1 MSLRKKVI
9 FNAGSNWISQF
20 VMAVVG
26 LILVPLIRGKLGI
39 ESFGVWFLL
48 STGLRYPLILES
60 SFSLTTNRFVA
71 FYHNDT
77 EQMNRFVSASFA
89 VLAAL
94 AVITI
99 VAAILLSFFISD
111 IFSAITKEMV
121 FEAQITCILVGV
133 TFAFKMLE
141 STFSGTLMGYQYH
154 TRTNSVVVV
163 VNLLKA
169 ALTVGFLFFWKSMI
183 AVQMAVALSAAISF
197 IISFV
202 IAKKSIP
209 DLNIKLLKVNRDAIR
224 ELFRYTGH
232 TVARSGSMVFMYSTI
247 TLLIG
252 KFGTTEDL
260 DIYAVASLA
269 SGFVRSLLAGM
280 QNVFLPVI
288 TTLYSKGHVEKMKAV
303 VTKGTHI
310 SCILTCITTILLFIY
325 AGKILTLWLGDIVP
339 SMITVLRVLI
349 ISEVARGF
357 FGIWLPY
364 LVGMGHLRALTIW
377 AITTSVGAVILELIL
392 FQNSVFTPIAAA
404 VSLLAAT
411 WVYIGIFLPLYG
423 LHMTKTDP
431 FEYLRS
437 SLFGP
442 LLASIVS
449 IAVLKLFYHV
459 LPANSIPWLLM
470 FLISGIIVF
479 SIFVIISL
487 RPEASELFIM
497 LRRKISKTA
506 N

>member
-1 MSLRKKVI
+1 MSLRKKV
-9 FNAGSNWISQF
+9 FLNAGSNWISQF

-26 LILVPLIRGKLGI
+26 LILIPLIRGKLGI

-71 FYHNDT
+71 FYRNDT

-94 AVITI
+94 AVLTI
-99 VAAILLSFFISD
+99 VIAALFSFFISD
-111 IFSAITKEMV
+111 FFSAITKEMV
-121 FEAQITCILVGV
+121 FESQITCILVGV

-154 TRTNSVVVV
+154 TRTNSVIVI

-169 ALTVGFLFFWKSMI
+169 VLTVGFLIFWKSMI
-183 AVQMAVALSAAISF
+183 AVQMAVVLSAGISF
-197 IISFV
+197 LISFAV
-202 IAKKSIP
+202 AKKSIP
-209 DLNIKLLKVNRDAIR
+209 ELRINLLKVNREAIT

-232 TVARSGSMVFMYSTI
+232 TVARSGSMVFMYSTV

-252 KFGTTEDL
+252 KFGSTEQL

-288 TTLYSKGHVEKMKAV
+288 TTLYSNGQVEKMKAV
-303 VTKGTHI
+303 VKKGTHI
-310 SCILTCITTILLFIY
+310 SCVLTCITTIMLFVY
-325 AGKILTLWLGDIVP
+325 AGNILTLWLGDIVP
-339 SMITVLRVLI
+339 SMIIVLRVLI

-364 LVGMGHLRALTIW
+364 LVGMGHLRGLTIW
-377 AITTSVGAVILELIL
+377 AIATSVGAVVLELIL
-392 FQNSVFTPIAAA
+392 FHNSVFTPLAAA
-404 VSLLAAT
+404 ISLLAAT
-411 WVYIGIFLPLYG
+411 WIYIGIFLPLYG
-423 LHMTKTDP
+423 LYITKTNP

-437 SLFGP
+437 SLVGP
-442 LLASIVS
+442 LLASLVS
-449 IAVLKLFYHV
+449 VAVLKLLYYV
-459 LPANSIPWLLM
+459 LPANIVPWPLM
-470 FLISGIIVF
+470 FVMSGIIVF
-479 SIFVIISL
+479 SIFIIISL
-487 RPEASELFIM
+487 RSEAIELYVNIK
-497 LRRKISKTA
+497 RKVSSQR
-506 N
+506 

>member
-1 MSLRKKVI
+1 MSLRKKV
-9 FNAGSNWISQF
+9 FLNAGSNWISQF
-20 VMAVVG
+20 VMAAVG
-26 LILVPLIRGKLGI
+26 LILIPLIRGKLGI

-71 FYHNDT
+71 FYRNNT

-94 AVITI
+94 AVLTI
-99 VAAILLSFFISD
+99 AAAVLLSLFISD

-121 FEAQITCILVGV
+121 FEAQITCVLVGV

-141 STFSGTLMGYQYH
+141 STFSGALMGYQYH
-154 TRTNSVVVV
+154 TRTNSVVIV

-169 ALTVGFLFFWKSMI
+169 ALTVGFLLFWKSMI
-183 AVQMAVALSAAISF
+183 AVQAAVVLSAAVSF

-202 IAKKSIP
+202 VAKKSIP
-209 DLNIKLLKVNRDAIR
+209 DFKINLLKVNRDAIK

-232 TVARSGSMVFMYSTI
+232 SVARSGSMVFMYSTV

-252 KFGTTEDL
+252 KFGTTEQL

-288 TTLYSKGHVEKMKAV
+288 TTLYSTGQVEKIKTV

-310 SCILTCITTILLFIY
+310 SCVLTCITTIMLFVY
-325 AGKILTLWLGDIVP
+325 AGNILVLWLGDIVP
-339 SMITVLRVLI
+339 SMIIVLRVLI

-364 LVGMGHLRALTIW
+364 LVGMGHLRALSIW
-377 AITTSVGAVILELIL
+377 AIVTSVGAVVLELIL
-392 FQNSVFTPIAAA
+392 FQNSVFTPLAAA
-404 VSLLAAT
+404 ISLLAAT
-411 WVYIGIFLPLYG
+411 WIYIGIWLPLYG
-423 LHMTKTDP
+423 LYITKTKP
-431 FEYLRS
+431 VEYLRR
-437 SLFGP
+437 SLLGP
-442 LLASIVS
+442 LSASLVS
-449 IAVLKLFYHV
+449 IAVLRLLYHV
-459 LPANSIPWLLM
+459 LPVNSISWPLM
-470 FLISGIIVF
+470 FVISGIIVF
-479 SIFVIISL
+479 SIFIMISL
-487 RPEASELFIM
+487 RSEASELFAM
-497 LRRKISKTA
+497 LRKKIKTT